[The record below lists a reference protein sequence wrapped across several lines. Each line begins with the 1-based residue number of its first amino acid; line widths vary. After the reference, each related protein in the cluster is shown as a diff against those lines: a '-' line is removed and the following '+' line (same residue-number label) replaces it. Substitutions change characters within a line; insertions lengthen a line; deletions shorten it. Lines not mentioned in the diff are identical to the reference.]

1 VCSVSDR
8 SSPPPAVAFVLS
20 RSLRGGTESQAA
32 LLVRSVT
39 ARQVPVDVFI
49 LRGSRGAAD
58 FGSARVYELD
68 PISEPGSGALDA
80 LRWVRSGVRLGRR
93 LRRNRYSAVHA
104 VLARAHVIAPL
115 VAPRRRMRV
124 VAWRRN
130 LGDHSRAGS
139 VNARIEAMAARRC
152 DVVIANSAAVA
163 AYWQRRGCAPRE
175 GIQVVPN
182 ALDAWRFEPAAPARY
197 DDAPLLAVSV
207 GNLRAAK
214 GHADLVRAL
223 AQVRAEGLDVG
234 LVVLGGQLP
243 REPEVGKELT
253 ELAARLAVPL
263 RLPGA
268 VPDTRP
274 WLAACDVYV
283 HPSWSEGA
291 SNALSEAMA
300 QGCRVVATE
309 VGDARECLGHSG
321 ILVPPREPDQLAS
334 AITKVL
340 STGAG
345 RDATARERAARLLS
359 VEHLVD
365 AHLRAYQGA

>member
-1 VCSVSDR
+1 VWSDSDR
-8 SSPPPAVAFVLS
+8 PTPPAVAFVLS

-39 ARQVPVDVFI
+39 ARQVQVDVFI

-68 PISEPGSGALDA
+68 PGSEPGSGALDA
-80 LRWVRSGVRLGRR
+80 LRWVRSGIRLGRR
-93 LRRNRYSAVHA
+93 LRRNPYRAVHA

-124 VAWRRN
+124 IAWRRN

-139 VNARIEAMAARRC
+139 MNARLEALAGRRC
-152 DVVIANSAAVA
+152 DVVIANSAGVA

-175 GIQVVPN
+175 GIHVVRN
-182 ALDAWRFEPAAPARY
+182 ALDAWRFEPAAPAHY
-197 DDAPLLAVSV
+197 DDATLLAVSV
-207 GNLRAAK
+207 GNLRAGK

-223 AQVRAEGLDVG
+223 AQVRADGLDVG
-234 LVVLGGQLP
+234 LVVLGGPLP
-243 REPEVGKELT
+243 REPEVRGELSG
-253 ELAARLAVPL
+253 LAARLAVPL

-300 QGCRVVATE
+300 QGCRIVATE
-309 VGDARECLGHSG
+309 VGDAQECLGDSG
-321 ILVPPREPDQLAS
+321 ILVPPHAPEELAY
-334 AITKVL
+334 AITEVL
-340 STGAG
+340 SAGRG
-345 RDATARERAARLLS
+345 RDATARDRAARLMS

-365 AHLRAYQGA
+365 AHLHAYLGA